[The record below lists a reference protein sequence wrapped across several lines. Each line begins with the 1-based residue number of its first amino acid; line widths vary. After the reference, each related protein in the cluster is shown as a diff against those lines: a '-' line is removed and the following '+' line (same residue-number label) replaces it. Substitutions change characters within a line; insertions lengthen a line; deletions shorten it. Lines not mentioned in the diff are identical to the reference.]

1 MREIHRIFP
10 ESKADTSPVKANILN
25 QGVKMKT
32 LIAKVLIAVLA
43 IAGIGMTAASA
54 TESSDVTAV
63 VVAPVDAL
71 ASYDAALATYESE
84 LATYEASSKTGAD
97 FRVLRKAIR
106 PVERAFRL
114 ANKSIEKDFKA
125 NVKVAKQARRAAIE
139 VATSS
144 VEKTAARAAFAVALA
159 AHTADRD
166 ALISDLGE
174 LPTLPA
180 KPAGGKGK
188 NR

>member
-10 ESKADTSPVKANILN
+10 ESKTDTSPVKTNTLT

-43 IAGIGMTAASA
+43 IAGIGMTAATASE
-54 TESSDVTAV
+54 TGDVTSV

-71 ASYDAALATYESE
+71 ASYDAALATYESA
-84 LATYEASSKTGAD
+84 LATYEASSKTRAD
-97 FRVLRKAIR
+97 FRVLRKALN

-114 ANKSIEKDFKA
+114 ANKSIEKNFKA
-125 NVKVAKQARRAAIE
+125 NVKVAKQARRAAID

-159 AHTADRD
+159 AHAADRD